1 MKNQYTILGA
11 ALILGLCLVAGSFVI
26 GDRLRAGYEKQLP
39 APAGSQAVSQ
49 AEDHPLMTL
58 AETAQFL
65 RLSKDQM
72 KNIMKAENAMLRNDG
87 PFEGTKL
94 PYLKVDNEFLFNKQ
108 QLTVWVLAASQEHRV
123 YVGEKLAGN

>member
-1 MKNQYTILGA
+1 MKNHYTILGA

-26 GDRLRAGYEKQLP
+26 GDRIRAGYEMQLLT
-39 APAGSQAVSQ
+39 PAGAQTERQ

-65 RLSKDQM
+65 RLSEDQV

-94 PYLKVDNEFLFNKQ
+94 PYLRIDNEFLFNKQ
-108 QLTVWVLAASQEHRV
+108 QLTVWILAATQEHRV
-123 YVGEKLAGN
+123 YAGEKLAGN

>member
-11 ALILGLCLVAGSFVI
+11 ALILGLCLVASSFVI
-26 GDRLRAGYEKQLP
+26 GDRIRAGYEMQLLT
-39 APAGSQAVSQ
+39 PAGAQSGTQ
-49 AEDHPLMTL
+49 AEEHPLLTL

-65 RLSKDQM
+65 RLSEDQV

-87 PFEGTKL
+87 PFEGMKL

-123 YVGEKLAGN
+123 YMGEKLAGN

>member
-1 MKNQYTILGA
+1 MKNNYTILGA
-11 ALILGLCLVAGSFVI
+11 ALILGLCLVTSSFVI
-26 GDRLRAGYEKQLP
+26 GDRIRAGYELQHQT
-39 APAGSQAVSQ
+39 PAGAQTESQ

-65 RLSKDQM
+65 RLSEDQV

-94 PYLKVDNEFLFNKQ
+94 PYLKVDSELLFSKQ
-108 QLTVWVLAASQEHRV
+108 QLTVWILAASQEHRV
-123 YVGEKLAGN
+123 YAGEKLAGN

>member
-11 ALILGLCLVAGSFVI
+11 ALILGLCLVASSFVI
-26 GDRLRAGYEKQLP
+26 GDRIRAGYELQQQI
-39 APAGSQAVSQ
+39 PAGAQTESQ

-65 RLSKDQM
+65 RLSEEQV
-72 KNIMKAENAMLRNDG
+72 KNILKAENAMLRNDG

-94 PYLKVDNEFLFNKQ
+94 PYLRIDNEFRFNKQ
-108 QLTVWVLAASQEHRV
+108 QLTVWILAASQEHRV
-123 YVGEKLAGN
+123 YMGEKLAGN